1 MKKLYSF
8 RIILRMSAICSAL
21 SLAACTTI
29 RYQDGTSKFT
39 RTSFGTNLQIT
50 ELRASTAPNGARTI
64 TLQGYTSD
72 QVEALRAVAEG
83 VAKGFSAAVK

>member
-1 MKKLYSF
+1 MRNLLIF
-8 RIILRMSAICSAL
+8 FVIAAL
-21 SLAACTTI
+21 SGCTTV
-29 RYQDGTSKFT
+29 RYQDGTSVFS

-50 ELRASTAPNGARTI
+50 ELRASTSPNGDRTI

>member
-1 MKKLYSF
+1 MNKLF
-8 RIILRMSAICSAL
+8 RFGIILPISAIASLL
-21 SLAACTTI
+21 SLSACTTI
-29 RYQDGTSKFT
+29 RYQDGTSEFS

-50 ELRASTAPNGARTI
+50 ELRASTAPNGDRMI